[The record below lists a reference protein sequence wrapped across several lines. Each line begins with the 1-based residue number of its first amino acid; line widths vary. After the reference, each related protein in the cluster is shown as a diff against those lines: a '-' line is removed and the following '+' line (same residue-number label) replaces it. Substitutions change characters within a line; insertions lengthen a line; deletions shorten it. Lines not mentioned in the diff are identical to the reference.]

1 VKGSDNPMV
10 KINCLW
16 ISREKKWLHHKVS
29 ILIITI
35 FLLAGVMAPVH
46 GQSGLLAITAREPE
60 TVYLDNTRIT
70 KYVNSGI
77 LDGWVK
83 KVVTDKERKAK
94 LQSVKKAKKSSKK
107 DKAKAKEMKALYQK
121 MSYQFIHIQFD
132 SKNFRYKVLES
143 YYYDKDSQ
151 LIYRD
156 INASDWV
163 TVPVESTEEK
173 IMRNMTDYIQNNI
186 EYVTMK

>member
-1 VKGSDNPMV
+1 MV
-10 KINCLW
+10 KIKYLW
-16 ISREKKWLHHKVS
+16 ISQKKKWLHHNVS
-29 ILIITI
+29 ILLITI
-35 FLLAGVMAPVH
+35 FLLTGIVAPVH
-46 GQSGLLAITAREPE
+46 GQSGLLEITTREPG

-94 LQSVKKAKKSSKK
+94 LESIKKASKK
-107 DKAKAKEMKALYQK
+107 EKAKAKEIKELYKK
-121 MSYQFIHIQFD
+121 MSYQYIHIQFD
-132 SKNFRYKVLES
+132 SKNFRYKALES

-151 LIYRD
+151 LISRD
-156 INASDWV
+156 ANSSDWV
-163 TVPVESTEEK
+163 AVPVDSTEAQ

>member
-1 VKGSDNPMV
+1 
-10 KINCLW
+10 
-16 ISREKKWLHHKVS
+16 
-29 ILIITI
+29 
-35 FLLAGVMAPVH
+35 MAPVH